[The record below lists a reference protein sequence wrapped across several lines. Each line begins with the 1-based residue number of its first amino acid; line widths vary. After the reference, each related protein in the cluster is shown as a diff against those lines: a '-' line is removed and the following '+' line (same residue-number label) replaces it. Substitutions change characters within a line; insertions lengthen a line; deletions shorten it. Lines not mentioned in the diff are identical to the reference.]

1 MSDDAEDV
9 LAVSTTVVV
18 KVTIAEIGLQIRTLG
33 TIDRNFLPHIFLY
46 RLSTLS
52 NEYSLANG
60 HVN

>member
-33 TIDRNFLPHIFLY
+33 NYRSQFLAAFL
-46 RLSTLS
+46 LSS
-52 NEYSLANG
+52 FVYSF
-60 HVN
+60 